1 MKVSEMF
8 NIKEKY
14 SKTHYNCKHSKARET
29 DSERERL
36 KNVRHTYMGSF
47 LSSLAGWL
55 AGLLSFFNSK
65 R

>member
-29 DSERERL
+29 DSEREI
-36 KNVRHTYMGSF
+36 KKC
-47 LSSLAGWL
+47 SSYVHGFV
-55 AGLLSFFNSK
+55 SFFVSWLVCYHFSIRK
-65 R
+65 GK

>member
-14 SKTHYNCKHSKARET
+14 SKTHYNCKHGKARET
-29 DSERERL
+29 DSERET

-55 AGLLSFFNSK
+55 VCYHFSIRKGK
-65 R
+65 

>member
-1 MKVSEMF
+1 MKVSEIF

-14 SKTHYNCKHSKARET
+14 SKTHYSCKHGKARET

-36 KNVRHTYMGSF
+36 KMFVIRTWVRFF
-47 LSSLAGWL
+47 L
-55 AGLLSFFNSK
+55 